1 MHLCLKHFH
10 AIAGAQIY
18 ISRLLSAQNRR
29 TSKQVDLDNNL
40 RSFGLYLMLRS
51 SDPVLHSDFN
61 GKGPIRHFRPRDQRM
76 PSPNCSTVKSALT
89 ELKEI
94 LSRSGSN
101 SLNTKNDNSKIFA
114 DIADLEAIIASI
126 EEKSFVSED
135 YTEDMGVPIITGL
148 TAPAV

>member
-1 MHLCLKHFH
+1 
-10 AIAGAQIY
+10 
-18 ISRLLSAQNRR
+18 
-29 TSKQVDLDNNL
+29 
-40 RSFGLYLMLRS
+40 
-51 SDPVLHSDFN
+51 
-61 GKGPIRHFRPRDQRM
+61 M

-114 DIADLEAIIASI
+114 NIADLEAIIASI